1 MTVRARGVAVAVALG
16 GIALGAVLAPAA
28 TAAPAQSGPDGWA
41 PAESAPIRPGVVTD
55 TEGGGSCTSNFV
67 FTSGD
72 RTFLGQAAHCAGT
85 GNATETD
92 GCDSGTVGIGTPV
105 TIKAA
110 DGTDR
115 AGRLAYSSWIA
126 MQEGGETDPDI
137 CSFNDFAL
145 VEIASEDIADVNP
158 SLPVFGG
165 PTGLDADG
173 LGTGDLVYSVGN
185 SPLRLGISAL
195 GPKVG
200 INVSDTGGGR
210 NHDVYTLTP
219 GVPGD
224 SGSAFVDDS
233 GSAFGVLS
241 TLNLAPLPASNG
253 VIDLAH
259 ALGYAKTHGD
269 VGDVELALGTE
280 PFNAGPAAG
289 LPVPPLPALPAL
301 PALGG

>member
-1 MTVRARGVAVAVALG
+1 MTVRARGVALAVAFG
-16 GIALGAVLAPAA
+16 GVALGAVLAPAA
-28 TAAPAQSGPDGWA
+28 VAAPAQTGDTWA
-41 PAESAPIRPGVVTD
+41 PAASAAIRPGVVTE

-72 RTFLGQAAHCAGT
+72 RTFIGQAAHCGGT
-85 GNATETD
+85 GDATETD
-92 GCDSGTVGIGTPV
+92 GCDSGTVDVGTTV

-115 AGRLAYSSWIA
+115 TGALAYSSWVA
-126 MQEGGETDPDI
+126 MQAAGETDPDT
-137 CSFNDFAL
+137 CAFNDFAL
-145 VEIASEDIADVNP
+145 VEIAPEDTGDVNP
-158 SLPVFGG
+158 SLPVYGG
-165 PTGLDADG
+165 PTALDSNG
-173 LGTGDLVYSVGN
+173 LGSGDLVYSFGN
-185 SPLRLGISAL
+185 SPVRLGIEAL

-224 SGSAFVDDS
+224 SGSAFVDGS
-233 GSAFGVLS
+233 GAAFGVLS

-259 ALGYAKTHGD
+259 ALDYAAANGD

-280 PFNAGPAAG
+280 PFTSGPAAG
-289 LPVPPLPALPAL
+289 LPVPALPTLPAL

>member
-1 MTVRARGVAVAVALG
+1 MTMRARGVALAVAFG
-16 GIALGAVLAPAA
+16 GVALGAVLAPAA
-28 TAAPAQSGPDGWA
+28 IAAPAQTGDTWA
-41 PAESAPIRPGVVTD
+41 PAASAAIRPGVVTE

-72 RTFLGQAAHCAGT
+72 RTFIGQAAHCGGT
-85 GNATETD
+85 GDATETD
-92 GCDSGTVGIGTPV
+92 GCDSGTVDIGTPV

-115 AGRLAYSSWIA
+115 AGTLAYSSWVA
-126 MQEGGETDPDI
+126 MQAAGETDPDA
-137 CSFNDFAL
+137 CAFNDFAL
-145 VEIASEDIADVNP
+145 VEIAPEDAGDVNP
-158 SLPVFGG
+158 SLPVYGG
-165 PTGLDADG
+165 PTALDRNG
-173 LGTGDLVYSVGN
+173 LGTGDLVYSFGN
-185 SPLRLGISAL
+185 SPLRLGIETL

-224 SGSAFVDDS
+224 SGSAFVDGS
-233 GSAFGVLS
+233 GAAFGVLS

-259 ALGYAKTHGD
+259 ALDYAAANGD
-269 VGDVELALGTE
+269 VGDVDLALGTE
-280 PFNAGPAAG
+280 PFTSGPAAG
-289 LPVPPLPALPAL
+289 LPVPTLPALPAL